1 MRLLE
6 PLRQYPVA
14 VLAAVAL
21 AFVSWVWW
29 DALPSPEPRL
39 ESPSGMVR
47 QLPTPNVMALTDT
60 DALPSFVTVLPKLR
74 PGMSRADV
82 ESLVGAPTGDTYP
95 ASVNGDRVT
104 YHTAYEA
111 DFGAP
116 VTVRPIRPMRSV
128 PKPPAEPGA
137 ARAIVTLEFDATRPG
152 HPLVNVH
159 YPDPLF

>member
-6 PLRQYPVA
+6 PVRRYPVA
-14 VLAAVAL
+14 VLAVVAV

-29 DALPSPEPRL
+29 DALPSKPEPAT
-39 ESPSGMVR
+39 
-47 QLPTPNVMALTDT
+47 LPTGLIP
-60 DALPSFVTVLPKLR
+60 LPQPPVVSTSAEDPHQFTVALPKLK
-74 PGMSRADV
+74 PGMLRAEV
-82 ESLVGAPTGDTYP
+82 ERLVGAPESIHP
-95 ASVNGDRVT
+95 ATVTGDRVT

-116 VTVRPIRPMRSV
+116 RTVRPIRPL
-128 PKPPAEPGA
+128 PKPSAERGA
-137 ARAIVTLEFDATRPG
+137 VVSLEFDATRPG

>member
-6 PLRQYPVA
+6 PVRQYPVA
-14 VLAAVAL
+14 LLAVVAL

-29 DALPSPEPRL
+29 DALPEAAPPPPPPANGL
-39 ESPSGMVR
+39 VR
-47 QLPTPNVMALTDT
+47 QLPQANGVAMSDDP
-60 DALPSFVTVLPKLR
+60 LPFVAVLPKLK
-74 PGMSRADV
+74 PGMTRAEV
-82 ESLVGAPTGDTYP
+82 EHLVGAPENIHP
-95 ASVNGDRVT
+95 ATVTGDRVT

-116 VTVRPIRPMRSV
+116 PTVRPIRPL
-128 PKPPAEPGA
+128 PKPPATE
-137 ARAIVTLEFDATRPG
+137 RAIVSLEFDATRPG

>member
-6 PLRQYPVA
+6 PVRQYPVA
-14 VLAAVAL
+14 LLAVVAL

-29 DALPSPEPRL
+29 DALPNRPEPVPHADL
-39 ESPSGMVR
+39 SLQPVA
-47 QLPTPNVMALTDT
+47 VMTALTDT
-60 DALPSFVTVLPKLR
+60 DAPPPLVRVLPLLK
-74 PGMSRADV
+74 PGMSRAEV
-82 ESLVGAPTGDTYP
+82 ERLVGAPTGDIHP
-95 ASVNGDRVT
+95 ASVTGDRVT

-116 VTVRPIRPMRSV
+116 PTVRPIRPMPKLPADPNV
-128 PKPPAEPGA
+128 P
-137 ARAIVTLEFDATRPG
+137 RAIVTLEFDATRPG

>member
-6 PLRQYPVA
+6 PVRQYPVA
-14 VLAAVAL
+14 LLAVVAL

-29 DALPSPEPRL
+29 DALPSAPPDTPAPTLVSQFDVSIAPSEP
-39 ESPSGMVR
+39 V
-47 QLPTPNVMALTDT
+47 AF
-60 DALPSFVTVLPKLR
+60 ATVLPKLK
-74 PGMSRADV
+74 PGMTRAEV
-82 ESLVGAPTGDTYP
+82 EQLAGAPGNTHP

-116 VTVRPIRPMRSV
+116 PTVRPIRPM
-128 PKPPAEPGA
+128 PKPPAEPGT
-137 ARAIVTLEFDATRPG
+137 RGTVTLEFDATRPG